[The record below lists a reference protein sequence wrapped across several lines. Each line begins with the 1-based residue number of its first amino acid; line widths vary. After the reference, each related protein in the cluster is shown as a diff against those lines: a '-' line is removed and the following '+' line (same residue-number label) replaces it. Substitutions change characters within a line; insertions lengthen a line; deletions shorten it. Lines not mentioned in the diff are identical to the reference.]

1 MKVRCN
7 TTGELH
13 EARKEVIFDTVYIS
27 TASFVQ
33 PVQFGVYTEEDF
45 RKQFTEVTMEKVHFT
60 KEAIDIIEAV
70 TVYDSLTQSRV
81 LLEEILSIHNPTCEL
96 RERFEEIDNDLKVHS
111 DFLSKFIFSNAT
123 FED

>member
-27 TASFVQ
+27 TVSVAQ

-45 RKQFTEVTMEKVHFT
+45 RKQFTEVTMRKVHFT

-70 TVYDSLTQSRV
+70 TVYDSLTQSHMI
-81 LLEEILSIHNPTCEL
+81 LEEILGIHDITTEL
-96 RERFEEIDNDLKVHS
+96 KEKFEEIDNDLKVHT

>member
-70 TVYDSLTQSRV
+70 TVYDSLTQSRM
-81 LLEEILSIHNPTCEL
+81 LLEEILSIHNPTGEL
-96 RERFEEIDNDLKVHS
+96 KERLEEIDNDLKVHS
-111 DFLSKFIFSNAT
+111 DFLGKFIFSNAT

>member
-81 LLEEILSIHNPTCEL
+81 LLEEILSIHNPTGEL

>member
-27 TASFVQ
+27 TASVAQ

-70 TVYDSLTQSRV
+70 TVYDSLTQSRM
-81 LLEEILSIHNPTCEL
+81 LLEEILGINNPTAEL
-96 RERFEEIDNDLKVHS
+96 KEKLEEIDNDLKVHT

>member
-7 TTGELH
+7 TTGELY
-13 EARKEVIFDTVYIS
+13 EARKEIIFDTVCICTVS
-27 TASFVQ
+27 DSE
-33 PVQFGVYTEEDF
+33 PHMFGVYTEEDF
-45 RKQFTEVTMEKVHFT
+45 KKQFTEVNMGKVHFT
-60 KEAIDIIEAV
+60 KEAINIIEAV
-70 TVYDSLTQSRV
+70 TVYDSLAQSHL
-81 LLEEILSIHNPTCEL
+81 LLEEILSCHEVDGEL

>member
-27 TASFVQ
+27 TASFAQ
-33 PVQFGVYTEEDF
+33 PVRFGVYTEEDF

-70 TVYDSLTQSRV
+70 TVYDSLTQSRM
-81 LLEEILSIHNPTCEL
+81 LLEEILGIHSTTAEL
-96 RERFEEIDNDLKVHS
+96 KEKLEEIDNDLKVHT

>member
-27 TASFVQ
+27 TASFAQ
-33 PVQFGVYTEEDF
+33 PVQFEVYTEEDF

-70 TVYDSLTQSRV
+70 TVYDSLTQSRM
-81 LLEEILSIHNPTCEL
+81 LLEEILSIHDTTAEL
-96 RERFEEIDNDLKVHS
+96 KEKLEEIDNDLKVHT

>member
-13 EARKEVIFDTVYIS
+13 EARREVIFDTVYIY
-27 TASFVQ
+27 TASVAQ
-33 PVQFGVYTEEDF
+33 PVQFGVYTEDDF
-45 RKQFTEVTMEKVHFT
+45 KQQFTEVTMEKVHFT
-60 KEAIDIIEAV
+60 KKAIDVMEAV
-70 TVYDSLTQSRV
+70 TVYDSLTQSRM
-81 LLEEILSIHNPTCEL
+81 LLEEILGIHDTTAEL
-96 RERFEEIDNDLKVHS
+96 KEKLEEIDNDLKVHT

>member
-13 EARKEVIFDTVYIS
+13 EARKEVVFDTVYIYTVS
-27 TASFVQ
+27 DSE
-33 PVQFGVYTEEDF
+33 PHMFGVYTEEDF
-45 RKQFTEVTMEKVHFT
+45 KKQFTEVNMEKVHFT
-60 KEAIDIIEAV
+60 KEAINIIEAV
-70 TVYDSLTQSRV
+70 TVYDSLVQSH
-81 LLEEILSIHNPTCEL
+81 LLLKEILSCHEVDGEL
-96 RERFEEIDNDLKVHS
+96 KEKFEEIDNDLKVHT

>member
-27 TASFVQ
+27 TASFVR
-33 PVQFGVYTEEDF
+33 PVQFGIYTEEDF

-81 LLEEILSIHNPTCEL
+81 LLEEILSIHNPTGEL
-96 RERFEEIDNDLKVHS
+96 IERFEEIDNDLKVHS

>member
-27 TASFVQ
+27 TASFAQ

-45 RKQFTEVTMEKVHFT
+45 RKQFTEVIMEKVHFT

-70 TVYDSLTQSRV
+70 TVYDSLTQSRM
-81 LLEEILSIHNPTCEL
+81 LLEEILGIHGTTAEL
-96 RERFEEIDNDLKVHS
+96 KEKLEEIDNDLKVHT

>member
-60 KEAIDIIEAV
+60 REAIDIIEAV
-70 TVYDSLTQSRV
+70 TVYDSLTQSRM
-81 LLEEILSIHNPTCEL
+81 LLEEILSIYNPTGEL

>member
-13 EARKEVIFDTVYIS
+13 EARREIIFDTVYIS
-27 TASFVQ
+27 TASVAQ
-33 PVQFGVYTEEDF
+33 PVQFGIYTEEDF

-70 TVYDSLTQSRV
+70 TVYDSLTQSRM
-81 LLEEILSIHNPTCEL
+81 LLEEILGIHDTTAEL
-96 RERFEEIDNDLKVHS
+96 KEKLEEIDNDLKVHA

>member
-7 TTGELH
+7 ATGELH

-27 TASFVQ
+27 TESVAQ
-33 PVQFGVYTEEDF
+33 PVQFGVYTDEDF

-60 KEAIDIIEAV
+60 REAIDIIEAV
-70 TVYDSLTQSRV
+70 TVYDSLTQSRM
-81 LLEEILSIHNPTCEL
+81 LLEEILGIHNPTGEL
-96 RERFEEIDNDLKVHS
+96 RERLEEIDNDLKVHS
-111 DFLSKFIFSNAT
+111 DFLGKFIFSNAT

>member
-7 TTGELH
+7 ATGELH

-27 TASFVQ
+27 TVSVSQ

-60 KEAIDIIEAV
+60 REAIDIIEAV
-70 TVYDSLTQSRV
+70 TVYDSLTQSRM
-81 LLEEILSIHNPTCEL
+81 LLEEILSIHNPTGEL
-96 RERFEEIDNDLKVHS
+96 RERLEEIDNDLKVHS
-111 DFLSKFIFSNAT
+111 DFLGKFIFSNAT

>member
-27 TASFVQ
+27 TASFSQ

-45 RKQFTEVTMEKVHFT
+45 RKQFTEVTVEKVHFT

-70 TVYDSLTQSRV
+70 TVYDSLTQSRM
-81 LLEEILSIHNPTCEL
+81 LLEEILCIHDTTAEL
-96 RERFEEIDNDLKVHS
+96 KEKLEEIDNDLKVHT

>member
-81 LLEEILSIHNPTCEL
+81 LLEEILSIYNPTGEL

>member
-27 TASFVQ
+27 TVSFAQ

-60 KEAIDIIEAV
+60 REAIDIIEAV
-70 TVYDSLTQSRV
+70 TVYDSLTQSRM
-81 LLEEILSIHNPTCEL
+81 LLEEILSIHNPTGEL
-96 RERFEEIDNDLKVHS
+96 RERFEEIDNDLKIHS

>member
-27 TASFVQ
+27 TASFAQ
-33 PVQFGVYTEEDF
+33 PVQFEVYTEEDF

-70 TVYDSLTQSRV
+70 TVYDSLTQSRM
-81 LLEEILSIHNPTCEL
+81 LLEEILSIHNPTGEL

>member
-81 LLEEILSIHNPTCEL
+81 LLEEILSIHNPTGEL

-111 DFLSKFIFSNAT
+111 DFLSKFIFINAT

>member
-45 RKQFTEVTMEKVHFT
+45 RKQFTEVTMKKVHFT

-81 LLEEILSIHNPTCEL
+81 LLEEILSIHNPTGEL

>member
-7 TTGELH
+7 ATGELH
-13 EARKEVIFDTVYIS
+13 EARKEVIFDTVYMYTVS
-27 TASFVQ
+27 DSE
-33 PVQFGVYTEEDF
+33 PHMFGVYTEEDF
-45 RKQFTEVTMEKVHFT
+45 KKQFTEVNMGKVHFT

-70 TVYDSLTQSRV
+70 TVYDSLTQSRM
-81 LLEEILSIHNPTCEL
+81 LLEEILSIHNPTGEL

>member
-27 TASFVQ
+27 TASFAQ
-33 PVQFGVYTEEDF
+33 PVQFEVYTEEDF

-60 KEAIDIIEAV
+60 KKAIDIIEAV
-70 TVYDSLTQSRV
+70 TVYDSLTQSRM
-81 LLEEILSIHNPTCEL
+81 LLEEILSIHDTTAEL
-96 RERFEEIDNDLKVHS
+96 KEKLEEIDNDLKVHT

>member
-70 TVYDSLTQSRV
+70 TVYDSLTQSRM
-81 LLEEILSIHNPTCEL
+81 LLEEILGIHGTTAEL
-96 RERFEEIDNDLKVHS
+96 KEKLEEIDNDLKVHT

>member
-27 TASFVQ
+27 TASFAQ
-33 PVQFGVYTEEDF
+33 PVQFGVYKEEDF

-60 KEAIDIIEAV
+60 REAIDIIEAV
-70 TVYDSLTQSRV
+70 TVYDSLTQSRM
-81 LLEEILSIHNPTCEL
+81 LLEEILCIHDTTAEL
-96 RERFEEIDNDLKVHS
+96 KEKLEEIDNDLKVHT